1 MNKIEQICIFC
12 GSIIKKR
19 LDNTRYGICV
29 SCKIY
34 MLKVMKKKEYKLLV
48 KGEDVKLV
56 TGRLIRE
63 LKGQGYKEIK

>member
-1 MNKIEQICIFC
+1 MYRIGICIFC
-12 GSIIKKR
+12 GKEIKRKS
-19 LDNTRYGICV
+19 NTKHGICT
-29 SCKIY
+29 SCKIS

-56 TGRLIRE
+56 SEKVAEE